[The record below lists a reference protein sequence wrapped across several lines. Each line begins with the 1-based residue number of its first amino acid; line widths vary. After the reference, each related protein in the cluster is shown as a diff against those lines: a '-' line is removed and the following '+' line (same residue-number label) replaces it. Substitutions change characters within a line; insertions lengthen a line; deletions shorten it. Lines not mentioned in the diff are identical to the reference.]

1 MPWHATCTTPTH
13 EEMHMRT
20 LTRPLIGTA
29 IAIVAVSAAVAGT
42 ATGASTHRA
51 HTATAAKCATLA
63 INGRV
68 AHYTKLH
75 VNDLRALPVQTADVT
90 YKSGAGTETHHFTG
104 ALLTDVIGLAGG
116 ATFNPA
122 IKNDSLRFFVKG
134 EGSDGYAAIVSW
146 GEIDPG
152 FGANNVLV
160 AYDQDGTDLCTAG
173 ARLVVPGDIKGGR
186 YVSNLVRLQVGRA
199 GGDN

>member
-1 MPWHATCTTPTH
+1 
-13 EEMHMRT
+13 MRK
-20 LTRPLIGTA
+20 LTRPLIGSA
-29 IAIVAVSAAVAGT
+29 IAALAVCAAIAGT
-42 ATGASTHRA
+42 ATGAGTHRA
-51 HTATAAKCATLA
+51 HKATTGTCATLA

-75 VNDLRALPVQTADVT
+75 VDDLRALPVQTADVT
-90 YKSGAGTETHHFTG
+90 FKSGAGTETHHFTG
-104 ALLTDVIGLAGG
+104 ALLTDVIGLAGP
-116 ATFNPA
+116 TFDPA

-134 EGSDGYAAIVSW
+134 VGSDGYAAIVSW

-152 FGANNVLV
+152 FGAKNVLV
-160 AYDQDGTDLCTAG
+160 AYDQDGTDLCATG